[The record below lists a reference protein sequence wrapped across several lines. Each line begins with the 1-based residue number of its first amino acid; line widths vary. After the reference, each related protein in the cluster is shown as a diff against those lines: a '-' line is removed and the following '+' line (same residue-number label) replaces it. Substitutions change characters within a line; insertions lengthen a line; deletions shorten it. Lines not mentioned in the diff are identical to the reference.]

1 MFSYKSTF
9 QNKIKI
15 YADGADFNSMI
26 KLNNDPKIKG
36 LTTNPSLMKQA
47 GIKEY
52 VPFCKSI
59 LAEIKEKPISFEVF
73 ADDFPTMM
81 KQAKEIATWGKNV
94 YVKIPITNSKGES
107 SIPLIKELSSN
118 GVQLN
123 ITAIFTLEQTT
134 NVCQAVK
141 GGAPSV
147 VSIFAGRI
155 ADAGVDPRPLMQ
167 AAAGICSSTDK
178 NIELLWASCREVFNV
193 VEAEMAGCEI
203 ITIPPAMYEKMKN
216 FGKDLNQYSLETVLM
231 FKNDAET
238 VGYKI

>member
-1 MFSYKSTF
+1 MFNYKSLY
-9 QNKIKI
+9 QKKIKI
-15 YADGADFNSMI
+15 YADGADYNSMI
-26 KLNNDPKIKG
+26 KLNNDPGITG
-36 LTTNPSLMKQA
+36 MTTNPTLMKQA
-47 GIKEY
+47 GVKEY

-59 LAEIKEKPISFEVF
+59 LEVIKSKPVSFEVF

-107 SIPLIKELSSN
+107 AIPLIKELSHN

-123 ITAIFTLEQTT
+123 ITAIFTLKQTLD
-134 NVCQAVK
+134 VCGAVK

-155 ADAGVDPRPLMQ
+155 ADAGVDPKPIMS
-167 AAAGICSSTDK
+167 AAAGICQETDK
-178 NIELLWASCREVFNV
+178 NIELLWASCREVYNV
-193 VEAEMAGCEI
+193 VEAEQTGCDI
-203 ITIPPAMYEKMKN
+203 VTIPPSLYEKMKN
-216 FGKDLNQYSLETVLM
+216 FNKDLNQYSLETVLM
-231 FKNDAET
+231 FKNDAEA